1 MNEESRKR
9 QKTRRQRG
17 NCSRGRHM
25 TIPLSTMYK
34 VKERGKNR
42 RNLRGRMRERKEK
55 SPREGC
61 GKAEGDKETS
71 RRNEIKRVGKLAELC
86 RVDYLWSFVTEKG
99 EDEKMH
105 LGTSNLPK
113 NAGERRP
120 RDRAFYFVARPQQNR
135 DCAII
140 TGG

>member
-42 RNLRGRMRERKEK
+42 RNLRGGMRERKK
-55 SPREGC
+55 RAL
-61 GKAEGDKETS
+61 GKGVERQKV
-71 RRNEIKRVGKLAELC
+71 IKR
-86 RVDYLWSFVTEKG
+86 RVDEMRSKG
-99 EDEKMH
+99 LE
-105 LGTSNLPK
+105 S
-113 NAGERRP
+113 
-120 RDRAFYFVARPQQNR
+120 
-135 DCAII
+135 
-140 TGG
+140 